1 MPNSAYVLI
10 PSDNSY
16 SNDPEVVTGTSKR
29 ANGMSKGILPEV
41 GIQEANLAVGG
52 ENEERGDQTDKNEH
66 VAVVELKS
74 LVEGLRFPVSPLIT

>member
-52 ENEERGDQTDKNEH
+52 ENEKYDVLNGYMFHH
-66 VAVVELKS
+66 VQEDFRVYDPIV
-74 LVEGLRFPVSPLIT
+74 